1 MRIRLVSSKLRDLL
15 LPLGVLTLAACASQS
30 VETAQS
36 SDTAQNGSADVAADM
51 RMSAPPTVASAPA
64 EPVRDTAGFE
74 RWVADFRQRAAARGV
89 SGRTLD
95 EAFAGAEF
103 VPRIVELDRR
113 QPEFSRAIWDY
124 LDSAVSDT
132 RIRQGREQLGTYA
145 DEARAAE
152 NRYGV
157 PGTIIGAIW
166 GVESNY
172 GSNFG
177 NYETIDALSTLGY
190 DGRRTGF
197 AEEQLYAALKILD
210 NGDIDRDRM
219 RGSWA
224 GAMGHTQ
231 FIPTSF
237 LAYAV
242 DEDGDGRRDIWA
254 SIADVMG
261 STANYLQKNGW
272 QRGQTWGREVVLPPN
287 FDYAQAELDTRR
299 STSQWQSAGVR
310 AVDSRGLPSFP
321 AASIIAPAGAHGPAF
336 MVGPNFRTILRY
348 NNATSYALAVGLLSD
363 RLAGASGVYGDWP
376 RTLASLSRTEIK
388 DMQRLLNELGY
399 GTGTPDGIM
408 GPNTRAGLRAFQRSH
423 GLTADGYPTHELL
436 RRIRSAAG

>member
-1 MRIRLVSSKLRDLL
+1 MRIRFVLGSWRHLL
-15 LPLGVLTLAACASQS
+15 LPISVLTLAACASQS

-36 SDTAQNGSADVAADM
+36 SDTAQGGAEVATDM
-51 RMSAPPTVASAPA
+51 RMSSPPATAPVPA
-64 EPVRDTAGFE
+64 EPVRDAAGYQ
-74 RWVADFRQRAAARGV
+74 RWVADFRRRAAARGV
-89 SGRTLD
+89 SDRTLN
-95 EAFAGAEF
+95 EAFEGSEF

-124 LDSAVSDT
+124 LDSAVSDA
-132 RIRQGREQLGTYA
+132 RIRQGREQLGSYA
-145 DEARAAE
+145 AEAREAE

-157 PGTIIGAIW
+157 PATIIGAIW

-177 NYETIDALSTLGY
+177 NYETIDALATLGY

-197 AEEQLYAALKILD
+197 AEEQLYAALRILE
-210 NGDIDRDRM
+210 NGDIDRERM

-242 DEDGDGRRDIWA
+242 DEDGDGRRDIWG

-261 STANYLQKNGW
+261 STANYLKKNGW
-272 QRGQTWGREVVLPPN
+272 QPGQTWGREVVLPPN

-299 STSQWQSAGVR
+299 STAQWQAAGVR
-310 AVDSRGLPSFP
+310 AVDSRGLPALTS
-321 AASIIAPAGAHGPAF
+321 ASIIAPAGAHGPAF

-363 RLAGASGVYGDWP
+363 RLGGAPGVYGDWP

-408 GPNTRAGLRAFQRSH
+408 GPNTRAGLRAFQNAN

-436 RRIRSAAG
+436 RRIRAAAG

>member
-1 MRIRLVSSKLRDLL
+1 MRIRFVSNSWRHLL
-15 LPLGVLTLAACASQS
+15 LPVGALTLAACASQS

-36 SDTAQNGSADVAADM
+36 SDTAQGSADVAADM
-51 RMSAPPTVASAPA
+51 RMSAAPA
-64 EPVRDTAGFE
+64 TQAVPAEAVRDAAGFD
-74 RWVADFRQRAAARGV
+74 RWVADFRRRAAARGV
-89 SGRTLD
+89 SERTLD
-95 EAFAGAEF
+95 AAFEGSEF

-124 LDSAVSDT
+124 LDSAVSDA
-132 RIRQGREQLGTYA
+132 RIRQGREQLGSHA
-145 DEARAAE
+145 AEAREAE
-152 NRYGV
+152 TRYGV
-157 PGTIIGAIW
+157 PATIIGAIW

-177 NYETIDALSTLGY
+177 NYETIDALATLGY

-197 AEEQLYAALKILD
+197 AEEQLYAALQIVE
-210 NGDIDRDRM
+210 NGDIDRERM

-242 DEDGDGRRDIWA
+242 DEDGDGRRDIWG

-261 STANYLQKNGW
+261 STANYLKKNGW
-272 QRGQTWGREVVLPPN
+272 QPGQSWGREVVLPPD

-299 STSQWQSAGVR
+299 SSAQWQAAGVR
-310 AVDSRGLPSFP
+310 AVDSRGLPSLVS
-321 AASIIAPAGAHGPAF
+321 ASIIAPAGAHGPAF

-363 RLAGASGVYGDWP
+363 RLDGAPGVYGDWP

-388 DMQRLLNELGY
+388 DMQGLLNQLGY

-408 GPNTRAGLRAFQRSH
+408 GPNTRAGLRAFQKAN

-436 RRIRSAAG
+436 GRIRVAAG

>member
-1 MRIRLVSSKLRDLL
+1 MRCVTGRWRDLL
-15 LPLGVLTLAACASQS
+15 WPLGMLTLVACASQS
-30 VETAQS
+30 VETARS
-36 SDTAQNGSADVAADM
+36 SDASPDVAADM
-51 RMSAPPTVASAPA
+51 RMSAPPASTPQPPAAPA
-64 EPVRDTAGFE
+64 RDAVGFQ
-74 RWVADFRQRAAARGV
+74 RWVADFRRRAAARGV
-89 SGRTLD
+89 SAGTLD
-95 EAFAGAEF
+95 EAFDGAEF

-124 LDSAVSDT
+124 LDSAVSDA
-132 RIRQGREQLGTYA
+132 RIRQGREQLATYSA
-145 DEARAAE
+145 EAREAE
-152 NRYGV
+152 SRYGV
-157 PGTIIGAIW
+157 PATIIGAIW

-172 GSNFG
+172 GRNFG
-177 NYETIDALSTLGY
+177 NYETIDALATLGY

-197 AEEQLYAALKILD
+197 AEEQLYAALEILA
-210 NGDIDRDRM
+210 NGDIDRERM

-242 DEDGDGRRDIWA
+242 DEDGDGRRDIWG

-287 FDYAQAELDTRR
+287 FDYGQAELDTRR
-299 STSQWQSAGVR
+299 STAQWQAVGVR
-310 AVDSRGLPSFP
+310 AVDSRGLPSFT
-321 AASIIAPAGAHGPAF
+321 AAAIIAPAGAHGPAF
-336 MVGPNFRTILRY
+336 LVGPNFRTILLY

-363 RLAGASGVYGDWP
+363 RLAGAPGVYGDWP

-388 DMQRLLNELGY
+388 DMQRLLNALGY

-408 GPNTRAGLRAFQRSH
+408 GPNTRAGLRAFQRSQ